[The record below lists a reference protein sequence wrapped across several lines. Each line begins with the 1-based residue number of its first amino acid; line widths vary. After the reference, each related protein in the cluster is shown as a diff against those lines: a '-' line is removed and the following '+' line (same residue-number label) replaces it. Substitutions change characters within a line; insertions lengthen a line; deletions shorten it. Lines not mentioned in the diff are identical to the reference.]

1 MGRAMTRNEIIGAA
15 IATVEEIRAEF
26 VPNPNTRYKP
36 GGSTGNM
43 AFNALRYRIEG
54 NEFIAYIDESIAPYV
69 WFTQLP
75 WTAARWNGK
84 KNPNEGWFEIFQDE
98 FTHRLARKLGG
109 KLEE

>member
-1 MGRAMTRNEIIGAA
+1 MTRNEIISAA

-26 VPNPNTRYKP
+26 VPNPSTRYKK

-69 WFTQLP
+69 WFTQ
-75 WTAARWNGK
+75 TSVDSGAVEREEK
-84 KNPNEGWFEIFQDE
+84 SER
-98 FTHRLARKLGG
+98 RLV
-109 KLEE
+109 

>member
-1 MGRAMTRNEIIGAA
+1 MTNEQIIAKA
-15 IATVEEIRAEF
+15 IEVVEEMRAEF
-26 VPNPNTRYKP
+26 VPNPRTRYKP

-43 AFNALRYRIEG
+43 AFNALKSIVEG
-54 NEFIAYIDESIAPYV
+54 NAFIVYIDESIAPYV
-69 WFTQLP
+69 WFTQMP

-98 FTHRLARKLGG
+98 FAHRLARKLGG